1 MDEVREGLG
10 RDEGGRWVK
19 GGGDQVVLKEEPSFF
34 LTGKDMSNHCL
45 ILNTDSFLQKIRPS

>member
-19 GGGDQVVLKEEPSFF
+19 GGGTRLSTLDEEMN
-34 LTGKDMSNHCL
+34 LE
-45 ILNTDSFLQKIRPS
+45 